1 MDPYQLSYSDQ
12 ENDDSCSVEN
22 DTQTEQSNKKSASE
36 VIPANQSPSLGSSG
50 SDERDPFVRKCDILI
65 LGDRNAGKKT
75 FMQQFNF

>member
-1 MDPYQLSYSDQ
+1 MDPFELSYSDQ
-12 ENDDSCSVEN
+12 EHDDSCSVEN

-50 SDERDPFVRKCDILI
+50 SDGRDPFVRKCDILI